1 MIYFA
6 KLKFEGMAMSPG
18 VMIALR
24 LVGLGWYIATCIL
37 IGVVVGVWVD
47 GILGTAPIFILIG
60 LALGLLSAFYGL
72 YRIVLKTLADEDK
85 EGDGGS

>member
-1 MIYFA
+1 
-6 KLKFEGMAMSPG
+6 MAMSPG

-37 IGVVVGVWVD
+37 IGVVVGVWAD
-47 GILGTAPIFILIG
+47 RILGTAPLFILVG

-72 YRIVLKTLADEDK
+72 YRIVLKTLAEENK

>member
-1 MIYFA
+1 
-6 KLKFEGMAMSPG
+6 MAMSPG

-47 GILGTAPIFILIG
+47 GILGTTPLFILIG
-60 LALGLLSAFYGL
+60 LALGLLSSFYGV
-72 YRIVLKTLADEDK
+72 YRIVLKTIVEENK
-85 EGDGGS
+85 QEDGGS